1 MKDILLFALLVFL
14 LWVWA
19 YPMEAVIWWETLTGM
34 PAP

>member
-1 MKDILLFALLVFL
+1 MRDFFLLALLAFL

-19 YPMEAVIWWETLTGM
+19 FPMDAVIWYETLTGM

>member
-1 MKDILLFALLVFL
+1 MRDIFLLALLAFL

-19 YPMEAVIWWETLTGM
+19 FPMDAVIWWEALTGM

>member
-1 MKDILLFALLVFL
+1 MKDILLFALLAFL